1 MIGKTPKLFLFSYF
15 LTGQKQKG
23 RVEIWDRNNQTFKI
37 DKIRTENMSIT
48 IENVNSSLEDKDI

>member
-15 LTGQKQKG
+15 LTGQKRKG

-37 DKIRTENMSIT
+37 DKIRTENMSI
-48 IENVNSSLEDKDI
+48 ENVNSSLEDKDM